1 MRRPLTWRHLTE
13 LPQSLPAA
21 RVGRLWRVRE
31 GFSACARQSRPG
43 RAPPRPIAR
52 RAPPPPG
59 RPPRAS
65 PGRSPP
71 TRTRRPGRS
80 GSPAGFPGSR
90 PAPGT
95 PAARLTVAATVVTLP
110 DVIVTAA
117 VTFPG
122 VAIAIDVFAWCPLPS
137 SDAAAKTLFRIRHPH
152 HAISIQPAG
161 SPVSFRRSGGGTEPP
176 FDGSRRAGSCGGIGG
191 RPVAPVRARA
201 ASVPITT
208 KESPCIP
215 FRTAPCWPRPP
226 R

>member
-1 MRRPLTWRHLTE
+1 MFFEAGPD
-13 LPQSLPAA
+13 
-21 RVGRLWRVRE
+21 
-31 GFSACARQSRPG
+31 
-43 RAPPRPIAR
+43 
-52 RAPPPPG
+52 
-59 RPPRAS
+59 
-65 PGRSPP
+65 
-71 TRTRRPGRS
+71 RS

-90 PAPGT
+90 PAPST
-95 PAARLTVAATVVTLP
+95 PAARLTVAVIAVTVP

-117 VTFPG
+117 IALVAVTA
-122 VAIAIDVFAWCPLPS
+122 VAIAIDVFAWCPLRS
-137 SDAAAKTLFRIRHPH
+137 SDAAAQTLFRIRHPH